1 MVINGIEFSENDV
14 VDVLEVISCY
24 DKSVEVL
31 GYDKDNN
38 EYSAIGFLSCGELV
52 EVDEDTIEL
61 IAKGE
66 KK

>member
-14 VDVLEVISCY
+14 VDVLEVISSY

-38 EYSAIGFLSCGELV
+38 EYSAIGF
-52 EVDEDTIEL
+52 
-61 IAKGE
+61 
-66 KK
+66 